1 MAKILTPDE
10 VLKLPKRKLKTIPVV
25 LEQRVPFGEWNGG
38 TILKWVGS
46 DFALEFYQDIL
57 RYDRR
62 RGEWYEYGKT
72 ARIWD
77 TMPTK
82 EELQG
87 AAWD

>member
-38 TILKWVGS
+38 SILKWCGS
-46 DFALEFYQDIL
+46 DFAYEFYTDTVK
-57 RYDRR
+57 YDRR

-87 AAWD
+87 ADWN